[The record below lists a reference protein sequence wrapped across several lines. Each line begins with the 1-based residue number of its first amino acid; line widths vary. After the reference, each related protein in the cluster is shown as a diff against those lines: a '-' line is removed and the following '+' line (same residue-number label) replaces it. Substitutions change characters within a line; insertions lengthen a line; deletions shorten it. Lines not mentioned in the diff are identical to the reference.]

1 MRVASIDIGTNAVL
15 LLIADIDDNGAIK
28 PVEHRQRFPRLGK
41 EVDNKYIISPSA
53 FETVANVL
61 NEYKNLSQ
69 KYEVGNIVACATS
82 AVRDS
87 SNKNEFIKHLK
98 EITGI
103 DVEVISGEDEALI
116 SYKGAISGLTK
127 QSKRTVVLDI
137 GGGSTEISFKRDNVF
152 IFHSLQIGAVRLT
165 ERYFKHNPPTDE
177 EIQLTNAA
185 ILSEFLRV
193 GVIDFSSYIFVG
205 VAGTVT
211 TLACLDQNLIEF
223 DVNRV
228 SGYKL
233 TYECVDGWSNKF
245 ISMTSLQIR
254 SLSNTT
260 EGRADIL
267 PAGVLILLN
276 FMKHFNFKEIL
287 VSERGLRY
295 GMAFREWE
303 KQNKLMGGD

>member
-15 LLIADIDDNGAIK
+15 LLIADIDDNSVIK
-28 PVEHRQRFPRLGK
+28 PVEHQQRFPRLGK

-87 SNKNEFIKHLK
+87 SNKNEFVNHLK
-98 EITGI
+98 DATGI
-103 DVEVISGEDEALI
+103 HVEVISGEDEALI
-116 SYKGAISGLTK
+116 TYKGAISGLTK
-127 QSKRTVVLDI
+127 QSKRIVVLDI
-137 GGGSTEISFKRDNVF
+137 GGGSTEFSFRRDNDFVT
-152 IFHSLQIGAVRLT
+152 HSLQIGAVRLT
-165 ERYFKHNPPTDE
+165 ERYFKHNPPIDE

>member
-15 LLIADIDDNGAIK
+15 LLIADIDDNSVIK
-28 PVEHRQRFPRLGK
+28 PVEHQQRFPRLGK
-41 EVDNKYIISPSA
+41 EVDYKYIISPSA
-53 FETVANVL
+53 FETVTNVL

-69 KYEVGNIVACATS
+69 QYEVDTIIACATS

-103 DVEVISGEDEALI
+103 YVEVLSGEDEALLT
-116 SYKGAISGLTK
+116 YKGAVSGLTTHNK
-127 QSKRTVVLDI
+127 QIVVLDI

-185 ILSEFLRV
+185 ILSEFLRL
-193 GVIDFSSYIFVG
+193 GDIEFSSYFLVG

-211 TLACLDQNLIEF
+211 TLACLDQDLNEF
-223 DVNRV
+223 DVKRV
-228 SGYKL
+228 SGYRL
-233 TYECVDGWSNKF
+233 TYECVEEWSNKL
-245 ISMTSLQIR
+245 IKMKSSQIR

-267 PAGVLILLN
+267 PAGVLILRN
-276 FMKHFNFKEIL
+276 FMKQFNSKEIL